1 MAVFDDLKN
10 YKLYKDAL
18 IKAGASKQMA
28 DSKTAQIC
36 FTVCANNP
44 KLLELIDLNE
54 VYKKR
59 VIELGNIESRINY
72 AQSLEPKY
80 DRIREFINSHK
91 GVEKA
96 ADVYQANAE
105 YIEKFNKSLDEC
117 ETKEGRDALRL
128 AQVFVNSVNTNTDQ
142 NNTAFINGLACIL
155 SRGECGSLFNGFKK
169 LHAEDPRREDCTGDC
184 GGMRDN

>member
-1 MAVFDDLKN
+1 MEVLYGLKN

-28 DSKTAQIC
+28 DSKTAKIC

-44 KLLELIDLNE
+44 KLLELIDLD
-54 VYKKR
+54 KACDKAKM
-59 VIELGNIESRINY
+59 ELGDIKSQINLGKMLKPGY
-72 AQSLEPKY
+72 E
-80 DRIREFINSHK
+80 RIREFIKSHE
-91 GVEKA
+91 GMEAA
-96 ADVYQANAE
+96 ADIYQANAE

-169 LHAEDPRREDCTGDC
+169 LNAKDQTKEKPRHGFRY
-184 GGMRDN
+184 